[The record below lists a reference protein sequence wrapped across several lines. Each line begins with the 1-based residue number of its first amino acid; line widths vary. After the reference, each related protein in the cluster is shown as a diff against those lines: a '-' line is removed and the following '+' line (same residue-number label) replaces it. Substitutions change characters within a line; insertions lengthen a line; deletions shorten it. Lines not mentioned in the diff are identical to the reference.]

1 MVLLKPADKF
11 VHVCVSVLLF
21 FFKILII
28 MQYDG
33 YYKVKVAPFDLAFLS

>member
-1 MVLLKPADKF
+1 MVLLKQICTRLC
-11 VHVCVSVLLF
+11 VCVAF
-21 FFKILII
+21 FFFLKILII